1 MRIILGS
8 KSPRRRELIQSIG
21 LEAEI
26 VLKTIEIDEIFPQ
39 EINPREVASYLA
51 ELKSNPLITNLN
63 SDELLITSDTVVLK
77 DKEILGKPMN
87 REEAISMIQS
97 LSNSRH
103 QVITGV
109 HLRTSSKSLTISNST
124 DVIFDELTNEE
135 VVYYVDKY
143 KPFDKAG
150 SYGIQEW
157 IGYIG
162 VSKIHGCYY
171 NVMGLPLNALYQTMK
186 LEFPPFASLK

>member
-26 VLKTIEIDEIFPQ
+26 VLKSIEINEIFPQ

-63 SDELLITSDTVVLK
+63 FDELLITSDTVVLK

-103 QVITGV
+103 RVITGV

-162 VSKIHGCYY
+162 VSQIHGCYY

>member
-26 VLKTIEIDEIFPQ
+26 VLKSIEIDEIFPQ

-186 LEFPPFASLK
+186 LEFPLFASLK

>member
-26 VLKTIEIDEIFPQ
+26 VLKSIEIDEIFPQ

-51 ELKSNPLITNLN
+51 ELKSDPLITSLN

>member
-26 VLKTIEIDEIFPQ
+26 VLKSIEIDEIFPQ

-103 QVITGV
+103 RVITGV

-162 VSKIHGCYY
+162 VSQIHGCYY

>member
-26 VLKTIEIDEIFPQ
+26 VLKSIEIDEIFPQ

-162 VSKIHGCYY
+162 VSKINGCYY

>member
-26 VLKTIEIDEIFPQ
+26 ILKSIEIDEIFPE

-77 DKEILGKPMN
+77 NKEILGKPMN

-124 DVIFDELTNEE
+124 DVIFDELTNAE

-186 LEFPPFASLK
+186 LEFPAFASLK

>member
-26 VLKTIEIDEIFPQ
+26 VLKSIEIDEIFPQ

-162 VSKIHGCYY
+162 ISKIHGCYY

>member
-26 VLKTIEIDEIFPQ
+26 VLKSIEIDEIFPQ

-109 HLRTSSKSLTISNST
+109 HLRTSRKSLTISNST

>member
-26 VLKTIEIDEIFPQ
+26 VLKSIEIDEIFPQ

-186 LEFPPFASLK
+186 LEFPPFTSLK

>member
-26 VLKTIEIDEIFPQ
+26 VLKSIEIDEIFPQ

>member
-26 VLKTIEIDEIFPQ
+26 VLKSIEIDEIFPQ

-103 QVITGV
+103 RVITGV

>member
-26 VLKTIEIDEIFPQ
+26 VLKSIEIDEIFPQ

-77 DKEILGKPMN
+77 DKEILGTPMN

-103 QVITGV
+103 RVITGV

>member
-8 KSPRRRELIQSIG
+8 KSPRRIELIQSIG

-26 VLKTIEIDEIFPQ
+26 VLKSIEIDEIFPQ
-39 EINPREVASYLA
+39 EINPTEVASYLA

-162 VSKIHGCYY
+162 ISKIHGCYY

>member
-26 VLKTIEIDEIFPQ
+26 VLKSIEIDEIFPQ

-162 VSKIHGCYY
+162 VSQIHGCYY

>member
-26 VLKTIEIDEIFPQ
+26 VLKSIEIDEIFPQ
-39 EINPREVASYLA
+39 EINPIEVASYLA

>member
-26 VLKTIEIDEIFPQ
+26 VLKSIEIDEIFPQ

-124 DVIFDELTNEE
+124 DVIFDELTNQE

>member
-26 VLKTIEIDEIFPQ
+26 VLKSIEINEIFPQ
-39 EINPREVASYLA
+39 EMNPREVASYLA

-103 QVITGV
+103 RVITGV

-162 VSKIHGCYY
+162 VSQIHGCYY

>member
-26 VLKTIEIDEIFPQ
+26 VLKSIEIDEIFPQ

-186 LEFPPFASLK
+186 LEFPSFASLK

>member
-26 VLKTIEIDEIFPQ
+26 VLKSIEIDEIFPQ

-103 QVITGV
+103 RVITGV
-109 HLRTSSKSLTISNST
+109 HLRTSSKSLTISNSS

-135 VVYYVDKY
+135 VVYYVDIY

>member
-26 VLKTIEIDEIFPQ
+26 VLKSIEIDEIFPQ

-171 NVMGLPLNALYQTMK
+171 NVMGLPLNALYQTIK
-186 LEFPPFASLK
+186 LEFPPFASLR